1 MATASQ
7 KMMDMRFLLVMRGV
21 AIALPAS
28 VLPVM
33 KIPLVRDEEEEEEE
47 EEEKEDVSIFYASAE
62 RDL

>member
-7 KMMDMRFLLVMRGV
+7 KMMDMRSLLVMRGV

-33 KIPLVRDEEEEEEE
+33 KMPLVRRERDEEEE
-47 EEEKEDVSIFYASAE
+47 EDVSIFYASAE

>member
-33 KIPLVRDEEEEEEE
+33 KMPLVRRERDEEEEEY
-47 EEEKEDVSIFYASAE
+47 VSIFYASAD

>member
-33 KIPLVRDEEEEEEE
+33 KMPLVRDEEEEEEE
-47 EEEKEDVSIFYASAE
+47 EEEDVSIFYASAD
-62 RDL
+62 RDI

>member
-21 AIALPAS
+21 RIALPAS

-33 KIPLVRDEEEEEEE
+33 KIPLRV
-47 EEEKEDVSIFYASAE
+47 E
-62 RDL
+62 RRTTGMDGC

>member
-33 KIPLVRDEEEEEEE
+33 KIPLVRRERDEEEE
-47 EEEKEDVSIFYASAE
+47 EDVSIFYASAD

>member
-33 KIPLVRDEEEEEEE
+33 KMPLGRRDREEEEE
-47 EEEKEDVSIFYASAE
+47 EDVSIFYASAD

>member
-47 EEEKEDVSIFYASAE
+47 EEEDVSIFYASAD

>member
-33 KIPLVRDEEEEEEE
+33 KMPLVRRERDEEEEE
-47 EEEKEDVSIFYASAE
+47 EDVSIFYASAD

>member
-33 KIPLVRDEEEEEEE
+33 KMPLVRDEEEEEEE
-47 EEEKEDVSIFYASAE
+47 EEEDVSIFYASAD

>member
-33 KIPLVRDEEEEEEE
+33 KIPLVRRERDEEEE
-47 EEEKEDVSIFYASAE
+47 EDVSIFYASAE

>member
-33 KIPLVRDEEEEEEE
+33 KMPLIRRKRDEEEE
-47 EEEKEDVSIFYASAE
+47 EDVSIFYASAD

>member
-33 KIPLVRDEEEEEEE
+33 KMPLVRRERDEEEE
-47 EEEKEDVSIFYASAE
+47 
-62 RDL
+62 

>member
-33 KIPLVRDEEEEEEE
+33 KMPLVRRERDEEEE
-47 EEEKEDVSIFYASAE
+47 EDVSIFYASAD